1 MCIRDRIKTD
11 SLEPGE
17 KKPKNSILYKYFKC
31 FGNEKDLIKIND
43 YFDEG
48 MGWGDLKK
56 ELFKIIND
64 ELGPFRD
71 KYLNLMNNPKEV
83 EEILRAG
90 EIKAQKIASANLKKI
105 RSLVGIRS
113 L

>member
-1 MCIRDRIKTD
+1 MII
-11 SLEPGE
+11 
-17 KKPKNSILYKYFKC
+17 
-31 FGNEKDLIKIND
+31 FGNEKDLKKIND

-56 ELFKIIND
+56 ELFKIIN
-64 ELGPFRD
+64 EEIGPFRD
-71 KYLNLMNNPKEV
+71 KYFNLMNNPKEV
-83 EEILRAG
+83 EEILRGG
-90 EIKAQKIASANLKKI
+90 EIKAQKISSENLKKI

>member
-1 MCIRDRIKTD
+1 
-11 SLEPGE
+11 
-17 KKPKNSILYKYFKC
+17 
-31 FGNEKDLIKIND
+31 
-43 YFDEG
+43 

-56 ELFKIIND
+56 ELFKMING
-64 ELGPFRD
+64 ELEPFRD
-71 KYLNLMNNPKEV
+71 KYLKLLNNPKEV
-83 EEILRAG
+83 EEILREG

>member
-1 MCIRDRIKTD
+1 M
-11 SLEPGE
+11 
-17 KKPKNSILYKYFKC
+17 KKIL
-31 FGNEKDLIKIND
+31 KIND

-56 ELFKIIND
+56 ELFKIINQ
-64 ELGPFRD
+64 ELAPFRD
-71 KYLNLMNNPKEV
+71 KYLNLINNPKKV
-83 EEILRAG
+83 EEILREG